1 MIGKDNGSNNSLFLS
16 CQMGLSDGAF
26 FMIKHTPLPNGNH
39 PILSPICPMGVADTL
54 ELGCVSFGALSKDQ
68 ILWEGHN
75 IPKKSPNLYN
85 FCGLLR
91 ISELLIILKTLA
103 VVAFHLP
110 RIRPRK
116 WFALRQDFFNER
128 GTQREFLKITSKAL
142 ILSKRL
148 GNYGINRVKFVSS

>member
-1 MIGKDNGSNNSLFLS
+1 MALHHKWGVKNGFVYVLQFFALI
-16 CQMGLSDGAF
+16 SDG
-26 FMIKHTPLPNGNH
+26 
-39 PILSPICPMGVADTL
+39 
-54 ELGCVSFGALSKDQ
+54 LGCVSFGALSKDQ

-75 IPKKSPNLYN
+75 ILKKSPNLYN

-103 VVAFHLP
+103 VVAFRLP

-148 GNYGINRVKFVSS
+148 GNYGINRVKFVSLAN